1 MNATLETDIAALK
14 ERFDDTQALYREV
27 CAVMFFRY
35 GETPTANRLY
45 QLVRRGSMSA
55 PAKALRGFW
64 DDLRDKSRID
74 VGQPDLPPEV
84 AAAAGEL
91 ASTLWRLCADT
102 GNAGLE
108 VFRDEARRDVAA
120 AQEATRAASQ
130 ERDTAVREQ
139 ARLSDADAARTAQV
153 AELNARAVELQT
165 AVSMLR
171 EQLDASRAETSAA
184 TSALAEARRD
194 FARELEKLRESAE
207 LGERRLIAVEKRALL
222 EIEHERSLA
231 VKLKGELQAGAE
243 KLRECVEAH
252 QVERQTLREEI
263 VTLQSR
269 SVSAESDRK
278 SLAAR
283 LSGVE
288 SELASRD
295 QTVQSLHAELAVA
308 RARVEQQESTR
319 DLKRD
324 LKQDSSAA
332 LSRRPASRRRPAN
345 SKRSPL
351 DLPAGVFSPR
361 KRAAT

>member
-1 MNATLETDIAALK
+1 MTATLETDIAALK

-45 QLVRRGSMSA
+45 QLVHRGSMSA
-55 PAKALRGFW
+55 PAKALRAFW
-64 DDLRDKSRID
+64 DELRDKSRID
-74 VGQPDLPPEV
+74 VGQPDLPPAV

-108 VFRDEARRDVAA
+108 VFRDEARRDVDA
-120 AQEATRAASQ
+120 AQEAARAATQ
-130 ERDTAVREQ
+130 ERDAAVREQ
-139 ARLSDADAARTAQV
+139 ARLNDAEAARAAQV

-165 AVSMLR
+165 AVTMLR

-231 VKLKGELQAGAE
+231 VKLKGELQTSAE
-243 KLRECVEAH
+243 KLRESMDAH
-252 QVERQTLREEI
+252 QAERQALREEI

-269 SVSAESDRK
+269 SESTETERK
-278 SLAAR
+278 SLVAR
-283 LSGVE
+283 LTGSE

-295 QTVQSLHAELAVA
+295 QTIQSLHAELAVA
-308 RARVEQQESTR
+308 RARVEQQQSTR
-319 DLKRD
+319 ESKRD
-324 LKQDSSAA
+324 LKQDASDA

-345 SKRSPL
+345 TKHSPL
-351 DLPAGVFSPR
+351 DLPANVFSPR
-361 KRAAT
+361 KRTAT